1 MTDRENSAAYAALP
15 RSARRVFAAIERA
28 IGEHQARHLP
38 SRRSAPLRHRA
49 AARAAPL
56 GEPLR
61 NTNARPSKLHRT
73 CVENVA

>member
-1 MTDRENSAAYAALP
+1 MTDRENSAACLALP

-38 SRRSAPLRHRA
+38 SRHSAPLRHR

-61 NTNARPSKLHRT
+61 NTNTRPSKLHRT